1 MVSHGGMTMLNC
13 LSCANLQKMAKSDF
27 DKLKEHVS
35 FLVDL
40 LEARQLGNHAVTG
53 MAFI

>member
-1 MVSHGGMTMLNC
+1 MTAAC
-13 LSCANLQKMAKSDF
+13 SFYANLRKMVKSDF

-40 LEARQLGNHAVTG
+40 LDKRQLEEYIAWLEKR
-53 MAFI
+53 ID

>member
-1 MVSHGGMTMLNC
+1 MTAAC
-13 LSCANLQKMAKSDF
+13 SFYANLQEMAKSDF

-40 LEARQLGNHAVTG
+40 LDERQLEEYVAWCDKRKE
-53 MAFI
+53 